1 MDSFFRPVWTVCM
14 RACVH
19 VYTWVRIRIFMHHM
33 TERESYEFSM
43 CHIPAQG
50 NTFLQHVNAKK
61 YHGVSSPNMS
71 QIPSQ

>member
-1 MDSFFRPVWTVCM
+1 MGNEASRCGLFFSPCVDRV

-33 TERESYEFSM
+33 TERESHEFSM

-50 NTFLQHVNAKK
+50 KTFLKHVNAKK
-61 YHGVSSPNMS
+61 
-71 QIPSQ
+71 